1 MDEVKVAFTAP
12 DGTVKAAAVLEVA
25 DTPETRAAGL
35 SKRATLED
43 GRGMFFDQAGV
54 YWMKDV
60 NFPLDLT
67 FVTKEGEVLE
77 TVAMPVDRGG
87 IFHYSPSAENA
98 VKAAHAI
105 ETPLGYMAAHGV
117 APGDLV
123 VVQDPQDAQG
133 EG

>member
-1 MDEVKVAFTAP
+1 MDEVRVAFTGP
-12 DGTVKAAAVLEVA
+12 DGAVKAAAVLEVA
-25 DTPETRAAGL
+25 DTPEARAVGL
-35 SKRATLED
+35 SKRASLAE
-43 GRGMFFDQAGV
+43 GHGMFFDKAGV

-87 IFHYSPSAENA
+87 VFHYSPSAGNA
-98 VKAAHAI
+98 AKAAHAI
-105 ETPLGYMAAHGV
+105 ETPLGFIEGHGIV
-117 APGDLV
+117 PGDV
-123 VVQDPQDAQG
+123 VTVQG

>member
-1 MDEVKVAFTAP
+1 MDEVEVEFMGK
-12 DGTVKAAAVLEVA
+12 DGAVKASAVLEVA
-25 DTPETRAAGL
+25 DTPETRATGL
-35 SKRATLED
+35 SKRASLGE
-43 GRGMFFDQAGV
+43 GRGMFFDRAGG

-77 TVAMPVDRGG
+77 TVAMPVDKGG
-87 IFHYSPSAENA
+87 VFHYSPSAGNA

-105 ETPLGYMAAHGV
+105 ETPLGFIESHGI

-123 VVQDPQDAQG
+123 VVRG
-133 EG
+133 E

>member
-1 MDEVKVAFTAP
+1 MDEVKVAFTGP
-12 DGTVKAAAVLEVA
+12 DGAVKAAAVLEVA

-35 SKRATLED
+35 SKRASLAE
-43 GRGMFFDQAGV
+43 GHGMFFDKAGV

-87 IFHYSPSAENA
+87 VFHYSPSVENA
-98 VKAAHAI
+98 AKAAHAI
-105 ETPLGYMAAHGV
+105 ETPLGFLAAHGV
-117 APGDLV
+117 APGDV
-123 VVQDPQDAQG
+123 VTVQG

>member
-1 MDEVKVAFTAP
+1 MDEVKVTFVGP
-12 DGTVKAAAVLEVA
+12 DGEVKAAAVLEVA

-35 SKRATLED
+35 SKRASLDD
-43 GRGMFFDQAGV
+43 GHGMFFDRAGV

-77 TVAMPVDRGG
+77 TVAMPVDRDGV
-87 IFHYSPSAENA
+87 FHYSPSVENA

-105 ETPLGYMAAHGV
+105 ETPLGYLAAHGV
-117 APGDLV
+117 VPGDTV
-123 VVQDPQDAQG
+123 VVQ

>member
-1 MDEVKVAFTAP
+1 MDEIKVTFVGP
-12 DGTVKAAAVLEVA
+12 DGEVKAAAVLEVA

-35 SKRATLED
+35 SKRASLDD
-43 GRGMFFDQAGV
+43 GHGMFFDRAGV

-77 TVAMPVDRGG
+77 TVPMPIDKDGV
-87 IFHYSPSAENA
+87 FHYSPSVENA

-105 ETPLGYMAAHGV
+105 ETPLGYLAAHGV
-117 APGDLV
+117 VPGDV
-123 VVQDPQDAQG
+123 VTVQED
-133 EG
+133 

>member
-1 MDEVKVAFTAP
+1 MDEVKVTFVGP
-12 DGTVKAAAVLEVA
+12 DGKVKAAAVLEVA

-35 SKRATLED
+35 SKRASLDD
-43 GRGMFFDQAGV
+43 GHGMFFDRAGV

-77 TVAMPVDRGG
+77 TVPMPVDRNGV
-87 IFHYSPSAENA
+87 FHYSPSVENA
-98 VKAAHAI
+98 AKAAHAI
-105 ETPLGYMAAHGV
+105 ETPLGYLAAHGV
-117 APGDLV
+117 VPGDTV
-123 VVQDPQDAQG
+123 AVQ

>member
-1 MDEVKVAFTAP
+1 MDEVKVAFVGR
-12 DGTVKAAAVLEVA
+12 DGAVKASAVLEVA

-35 SKRATLED
+35 SKRASLDD
-43 GRGMFFDQAGV
+43 GHGMFFDKAGV

-77 TVAMPVDRGG
+77 TVSMPVDRGG
-87 IFHYSPSAENA
+87 VFHYSPSAGNA

-105 ETPLGYMAAHGV
+105 ETPLGFLAAHGV
-117 APGDLV
+117 GPGDTV
-123 VVQDPQDAQG
+123 VVQG
-133 EG
+133 ED